1 MTDTHT
7 SIQRYLIV
15 YGFIMIWVK
24 AANSTEY
31 LCITHSRTVNRIVYD
46 VLITYDL
53 LHAIQGAHISTAISS
68 SIALDSFL

>member
-31 LCITHSRTVNRIVYD
+31 FCITHTVELSIESYTMFRSHMTCCM
-46 VLITYDL
+46 LFRGPTYQRQFRHL
-53 LHAIQGAHISTAISS
+53 LR
-68 SIALDSFL
+68 